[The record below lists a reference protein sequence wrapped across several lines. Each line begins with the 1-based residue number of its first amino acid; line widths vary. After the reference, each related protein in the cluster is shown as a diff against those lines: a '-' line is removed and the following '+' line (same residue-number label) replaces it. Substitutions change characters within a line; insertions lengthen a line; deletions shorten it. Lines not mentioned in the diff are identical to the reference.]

1 VAVDVKM
8 MSGVVVVVN
17 VFVDDVLHVRI
28 YLLVFVVDVIV
39 SVDDVVHVH
48 IYLLVIVVVVIVFV
62 DVVHVRIYL
71 LVIVVVVIVFVDVF
85 RIYLLVIVVVVIVSV
100 DVVVIVLVAVVGDHA
115 HQVVG
120 SQQHRQ
126 KSKGVETTPLTEKLY
141 CTEYYTNIKN
151 HFHL

>member
-1 VAVDVKM
+1 MV
-8 MSGVVVVVN
+8 
-17 VFVDDVLHVRI
+17 
-28 YLLVFVVDVIV
+28 VIV
-39 SVDDVVHVH
+39 FVDDVVHVP

-62 DVVHVRIYL
+62 DDVVYVPIYL
-71 LVIVVVVIVFVDVF
+71 LVIVVVGIVFVDDVVHA

-126 KSKGVETTPLTEKLY
+126 KSEGVETTPLTEKLY
-141 CTEYYTNIKN
+141 CTEYYTNIKY